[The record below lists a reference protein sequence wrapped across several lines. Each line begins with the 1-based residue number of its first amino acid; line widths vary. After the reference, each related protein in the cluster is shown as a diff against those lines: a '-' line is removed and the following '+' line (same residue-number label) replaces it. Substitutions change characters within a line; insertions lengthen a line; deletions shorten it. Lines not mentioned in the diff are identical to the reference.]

1 MEPTIKD
8 VLDAIDDL
16 RFDVE
21 DIKEEMADVRMLIQE
36 LLDKLSEAKE

>member
-1 MEPTIKD
+1 MEPSTKD

-21 DIKEEMADVRMLIQE
+21 DIKEEILDLRMLMQE
-36 LLDKLSEAKE
+36 ILDKLSDK